1 MGSRRKG
8 RGGHGGRLSGPP
20 VCGARWASDA
30 ATRVSAPRAAGGCV
44 DDHGFQNYLGTDN
57 DEDNKDDDDGEDHMT
72 RETGDG
78 LRGRNEPEH
87 PEHAELA
94 EGLRRFADALA
105 TSGGKLARSMLGE
118 LRSSALDSRSKSSAT
133 DPVTVIDTAVEEHLR
148 TEIATHRPGDQMLGE
163 EGGEYRGPGEGG
175 RVRWVVDP
183 VDGTVNLLYGIPFT
197 AVSVAAELDGVVVAG
212 AVHNIV
218 TAETWTARVGGG
230 ADYRVG
236 EGAVEKVTVSDRE
249 DLSLALV
256 GTGFA
261 YDAGIRA
268 EQGNTVAGLLPRVRD
283 IRRCGSAALDLCMV
297 ASGRLDAY
305 YERCLQ
311 PWDYAAGALIA
322 SEAGAIVAVSDDDRV
337 PTTASAPGVAS
348 DFLTTLGELSGRSH

>member
-1 MGSRRKG
+1 
-8 RGGHGGRLSGPP
+8 
-20 VCGARWASDA
+20 
-30 ATRVSAPRAAGGCV
+30 
-44 DDHGFQNYLGTDN
+44 
-57 DEDNKDDDDGEDHMT
+57 MT
-72 RETGDG
+72 GKTGDG
-78 LRGRNEPEH
+78 QRGRTDPEQAEP
-87 PEHAELA
+87 ALLADELRA
-94 EGLRRFADALA
+94 FADALA
-105 TSGGKLARSMLGE
+105 TSGGELARSMLGE
-118 LRSSALDSRSKSSAT
+118 LTSSALDSRSKSSAT

-148 TEIATHRPGDQMLGE
+148 AEIAVHRPDDQMLGE

-212 AVHNIV
+212 VVHNIV
-218 TAETWTARVGGG
+218 TAETWTARVDGG
-230 ADYRVG
+230 AHYRVG
-236 EGAVEKVTVSDRE
+236 DGGAEKVTVSDRE
-249 DLSLALV
+249 ELALALV

-261 YDAGIRA
+261 YDASIRA
-268 EQGNTVAGLLPRVRD
+268 EQGNTVAALLPLVRD

-322 SEAGAIVAVSDDDRV
+322 SEAGAIVVVSDDDRV

-348 DFLTTLGELSGRSH
+348 DFLTTLDELSNRPH